1 MLSFTEGA
9 LKMIE
14 KRAYETGERGKRRGQ
29 GGREREG
36 GREGKEAGRQ
46 GEAGREGRQG
56 GREGECALL
65 DFKLITETNTDRQ
78 TQTERTR
85 LSTHLSDS
93 CDPDA
98 GVSGGGGT
106 DGGGK
111 GAASRTEDGL

>member
-1 MLSFTEGA
+1 MKLV
-9 LKMIE
+9 
-14 KRAYETGERGKRRGQ
+14 
-29 GGREREG
+29 REVREG
-36 GREGKEAGRQ
+36 GREAGRGREAGKGRRQGARRQGEAGRQGEEGRQ

-85 LSTHLSDS
+85 LSTHLSDI

-111 GAASRTEDGL
+111 GAASRTEGGL